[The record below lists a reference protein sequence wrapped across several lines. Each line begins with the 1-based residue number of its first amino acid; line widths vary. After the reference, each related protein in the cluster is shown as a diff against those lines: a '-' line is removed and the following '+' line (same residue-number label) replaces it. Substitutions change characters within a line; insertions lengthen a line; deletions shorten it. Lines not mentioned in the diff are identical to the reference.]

1 MINNGTIDASGCG
14 WYGGHGIGAGMYYE
28 VRGSSMPDMCG
39 GSYAHVSDSC
49 GEIYGDPSS
58 VYGDPKLNKVYYG
71 SGIDEFDTI
80 SGGGMII
87 IEFGRMQF

>member
-1 MINNGTIDASGCG
+1 
-14 WYGGHGIGAGMYYE
+14 MYYE

-87 IEFGRMQF
+87 IECDGDFENNGDI